1 MEAVLIHI
9 PCVSESGILVSL
21 RAQELRR
28 GPGEVWA
35 QHSGWSE
42 MWALEP
48 GFPGGPHPNHLT
60 GDTERD
66 TERSRSFFAVPETNS
81 LNVAPTHPA
90 VKLKSLPVSSQYR
103 CLALSSFFFLN

>member
-21 RAQELRR
+21 RAQEPWRVS
-28 GPGEVWA
+28 GEVRA
-35 QHSGWSE
+35 QHSGRSG
-42 MWALEP
+42 MWAPEP

-90 VKLKSLPVSSQYR
+90 VKLKSLPVSSHYP
-103 CLALSSFFFLN
+103 CLALSSFFF